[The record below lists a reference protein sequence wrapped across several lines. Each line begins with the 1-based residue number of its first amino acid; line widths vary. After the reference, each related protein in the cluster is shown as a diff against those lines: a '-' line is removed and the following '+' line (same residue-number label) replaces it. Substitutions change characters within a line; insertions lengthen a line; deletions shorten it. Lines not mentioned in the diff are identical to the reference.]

1 MMEKK
6 ALYEGKAKI
15 MYATENPDE
24 LLVYYK
30 DDATAGNGAK
40 KGTISDKGIMNNKMT
55 AFFFDLLAK
64 NGIEHHYISMPSDRE
79 MLVKK
84 LDIVP
89 LEVIIRNVAA
99 GSLAQRLGLEE
110 GVKMKMPVIE
120 FCYKNDDLGD
130 PMVNRYHILAME
142 LATAS
147 ELDEIEKV
155 SLKINDILVKFLK
168 EKKVDLIDFKLEFG
182 RDKNGKII
190 LADEI
195 SPDNCRFW
203 DSDTHEKLDKDRFRR
218 DLGNVEDAYKEMLK
232 RLTGEER

>member
-1 MMEKK
+1 MSNKK
-6 ALYEGKAKI
+6 IYEGKAKI
-15 MYATENPDE
+15 LYETDNPDE

-40 KGTISDKGIMNNKMT
+40 KGTITDKGIMNNKMT

-64 NGIEHHYISMPSDRE
+64 NGVAHHYLRVISDRE
-79 MLVKK
+79 AIVKK
-84 LDIVP
+84 LTIIP

-110 GVKMKMPVIE
+110 GTPMRVPVIE
-120 FCYKNDDLGD
+120 LCYKNDDLGD
-130 PMVNRYHILAME
+130 PMVNRYHVLAMNFATDDE
-142 LATAS
+142 LTA
-147 ELDEIEKV
+147 IQNI
-155 SLKINDILVKFLK
+155 SLKVNDILKNFLK

-182 RDKNGKII
+182 RDKDGKVI

-203 DSDTHEKLDKDRFRR
+203 DSDTKEKLDKDRFRR
-218 DLGNVEDAYKEMLK
+218 DLGGVEDAYKEMLR
-232 RLTGEER
+232 RLTGM